1 MIKLIRRF
9 NTWYDTLKEPWRFL
23 FLIVMVLFWYI
34 PLKSGVAF
42 GNPILTS
49 IGVIIMV
56 IMLIVA
62 LSRI

>member
-1 MIKLIRRF
+1 
-9 NTWYDTLKEPWRFL
+9 
-23 FLIVMVLFWYI
+23 MVLFWYI